1 MTDRATVVAS
11 CALCRYRVSVTDDDA
26 PEALGV
32 LRRILLTHRIDDH
45 PESRATSTIR
55 DLLLV
60 REPARG

>member
-1 MTDRATVVAS
+1 MTDRATVTAS
-11 CALCRYRVSVTDDDA
+11 CALCAYRVRVTDDDA

-32 LRRILLTHRIDDH
+32 LRRILLAHRIDDH

-55 DLLLV
+55 DLLLL